1 MLRIATIGTSMIT
14 DDFIQVVNA
23 NDQAVFVGT
32 LSRDANRGAAFT
44 AERDGERNFT
54 SLDELAAAADVD
66 AVYIGSPNALHYEQA
81 LACIAGG
88 KHVIVEK
95 PFCATEAQ
103 ALEVFRAAEAAGVV
117 ALEAMRPLHD
127 PAFHAIEDAL
137 GEIAPIRRASLR
149 FGKYSS
155 RYNEI
160 LAGRATNI
168 FDCNM
173 ASGSLMDIGVYT
185 VEPMVEIFGMPSGL
199 TSMIT
204 LLDPTTRQ
212 LTHGPIDGCG
222 SILASY
228 GGGRISVELAHSKI
242 TNDLLPS
249 QIEGERGTIQID
261 HLSTPRNVR
270 IDYRGDVVR
279 GSATEA
285 PREQGDNGRVLD
297 LPESSNTMEY
307 ELTDFI
313 SAIGGIDNVKEEIW
327 ETPAGR
333 HELGHYRDVTL
344 VSLRIMDAVRQQA
357 GITFPADAGI
367 AMGLFDTFFSSV
379 TGGSREPQKPSNVE
393 LELRRRLTVL
403 ASDEATQDAPLRYFL
418 RWEGQV
424 QGVGFR
430 FTNTNLAQARALTG
444 WVRNMEDGSVEMEI
458 QGAPANILSHLEA
471 LHASYERMGTRFR
484 LVDAQTRAPLAN
496 EDGFIPRY

>member
-23 NDQAVFVGT
+23 NDQAAFVGT
-32 LSRDANRGAAFT
+32 LSRDANRGTAFT
-44 AERDGERNFT
+44 AERGGERNFT
-54 SLDELAAAADVD
+54 SLDELAVAADVD
-66 AVYIGSPNALHYEQA
+66 AVYIGSP
-81 LACIAGG
+81 
-88 KHVIVEK
+88 VEN

-173 ASGSLMDIGVYT
+173 ASGSLMDIGVYA

-199 TSMIT
+199 TSMTT

-297 LPESSNTMEY
+297 LPKSSNTMEY

-313 SAIGGIDNVKEEIW
+313 TAIGGIDNVKEEIW

-357 GITFPADAGI
+357 GITFPADAG
-367 AMGLFDTFFSSV
+367 
-379 TGGSREPQKPSNVE
+379 K
-393 LELRRRLTVL
+393 
-403 ASDEATQDAPLRYFL
+403 
-418 RWEGQV
+418 
-424 QGVGFR
+424 
-430 FTNTNLAQARALTG
+430 QA
-444 WVRNMEDGSVEMEI
+444 
-458 QGAPANILSHLEA
+458 
-471 LHASYERMGTRFR
+471 
-484 LVDAQTRAPLAN
+484 
-496 EDGFIPRY
+496 

>member
-23 NDQAVFVGT
+23 NDQAAFVGT
-32 LSRDANRGAAFT
+32 LSRDAERGTPLPPSAVPSETLRHSMSLRQPATSTPSISAALTHFT
-44 AERDGERNFT
+44 T
-54 SLDELAAAADVD
+54 SRPLPA
-66 AVYIGSPNALHYEQA
+66 SP
-81 LACIAGG
+81 GG

-95 PFCATEAQ
+95 PFCATEARRSRS
-103 ALEVFRAAEAAGVV
+103 FRAAETAGVV

-127 PAFHAIEDAL
+127 PAFHAIEDVL

-199 TSMIT
+199 TSMTT
-204 LLDPTTRQ
+204 LLDPSTQ
-212 LTHGPIDGCG
+212 ELTHGPIDGCG

-261 HLSTPRNVR
+261 HLSTPAT
-270 IDYRGDVVR
+270 
-279 GSATEA
+279 SASTIA
-285 PREQGDNGRVLD
+285 ATSYAARRPRHRANR
-297 LPESSNTMEY
+297 
-307 ELTDFI
+307 
-313 SAIGGIDNVKEEIW
+313 
-327 ETPAGR
+327 ETTAACSTCPNRA
-333 HELGHYRDVTL
+333 TL
-344 VSLRIMDAVRQQA
+344 
-357 GITFPADAGI
+357 
-367 AMGLFDTFFSSV
+367 
-379 TGGSREPQKPSNVE
+379 
-393 LELRRRLTVL
+393 
-403 ASDEATQDAPLRYFL
+403 
-418 RWEGQV
+418 W
-424 QGVGFR
+424 
-430 FTNTNLAQARALTG
+430 NTNSQTLSPPSAASITLRKRFGRPRRDATSLATTAMSHSSHCASWMPCASR
-444 WVRNMEDGSVEMEI
+444 
-458 QGAPANILSHLEA
+458 PA
-471 LHASYERMGTRFR
+471 
-484 LVDAQTRAPLAN
+484 
-496 EDGFIPRY
+496 

>member
-1 MLRIATIGTSMIT
+1 MLRIATIGTSMINRRLYPRSSMPT
-14 DDFIQVVNA
+14 TKPRLWARFHAMPI
-23 NDQAVFVGT
+23 AVPP
-32 LSRDANRGAAFT
+32 FT
-44 AERDGERNFT
+44 AEHGGERNFT
-54 SLDELAAAADVD
+54 ALDELASAADVD

-81 LACIAGG
+81 LACHRRC

-95 PFCATEAQ
+95 PFCPP
-103 ALEVFRAAEAAGVV
+103 RRRRWKSPPAEAAGVV
-117 ALEAMRPLHD
+117 ALEPCRRSMTPLST
-127 PAFHAIEDAL
+127 PSRTPWA
-137 GEIAPIRRASLR
+137 RLR
-149 FGKYSS
+149 HSSCLIGAFGKYSS
-155 RYNEI
+155 RYNGFSRDAPPI
-160 LAGRATNI
+160 SSTAIWHRVPSWTLASTPSSPWSR
-168 FDCNM
+168 F
-173 ASGSLMDIGVYT
+173 
-185 VEPMVEIFGMPSGL
+185 FGMPSGL
-199 TSMIT
+199 TSMAT

-297 LPESSNTMEY
+297 LPKSSNTMEY

-313 SAIGGIDNVKEEIW
+313 TAIGGIDNVKEEIW

-333 HELGHYRDVTL
+333 HELGHYPRCHARL
-344 VSLRIMDAVRQQA
+344 AAHHGCRASA
-357 GITFPADAGI
+357 GRHYLPAIQSSRHSD
-367 AMGLFDTFFSSV
+367 GLFDTFFSSV
-379 TGGSREPQKPSNVE
+379 HRRQSRASKPSNIE

-403 ASDEATQDAPLRYFL
+403 ASDEATQELPCATSCTGRGKSKALVFALPTPTSHRHAHSPAGCVTWKTAQSRWRYRELRQISYLISRRFMPPTSA
-418 RWEGQV
+418 WE
-424 QGVGFR
+424 
-430 FTNTNLAQARALTG
+430 RAF
-444 WVRNMEDGSVEMEI
+444 
-458 QGAPANILSHLEA
+458 
-471 LHASYERMGTRFR
+471 AS
-484 LVDAQTRAPLAN
+484 
-496 EDGFIPRY
+496 

>member
-23 NDQAVFVGT
+23 NDQAAFVGT
-32 LSRDANRGAAFT
+32 LSRDADRGAAFT
-44 AERDGERNFT
+44 AKHGGERNFT
-54 SLDELAAAADVD
+54 ALDELASAADVD

-81 LACIAGG
+81 LACITGG

-103 ALEVFRAAEAAGVV
+103 AFEVFRAAEAAGVV

-160 LAGRATNI
+160 LAGHATNI

-199 TSMIT
+199 TSMAT
-204 LLDPTTRQ
+204 LLDP
-212 LTHGPIDGCG
+212 CG

-270 IDYRGDVVR
+270 IDYRGDGVR
-279 GSATEA
+279 RSATEA
-285 PREQGDNGRVLD
+285 PSEQDENGRVLD
-297 LPESSNTMEY
+297 LPKSSNTMEY

-313 SAIGGIDNVKEEIW
+313 TAIDGIDNVKEEIW

-357 GITFPADAGI
+357 GIIFPADAG
-367 AMGLFDTFFSSV
+367 
-379 TGGSREPQKPSNVE
+379 K
-393 LELRRRLTVL
+393 
-403 ASDEATQDAPLRYFL
+403 
-418 RWEGQV
+418 
-424 QGVGFR
+424 
-430 FTNTNLAQARALTG
+430 QA
-444 WVRNMEDGSVEMEI
+444 
-458 QGAPANILSHLEA
+458 
-471 LHASYERMGTRFR
+471 
-484 LVDAQTRAPLAN
+484 
-496 EDGFIPRY
+496 

>member
-1 MLRIATIGTSMIT
+1 
-14 DDFIQVVNA
+14 
-23 NDQAVFVGT
+23 
-32 LSRDANRGAAFT
+32 
-44 AERDGERNFT
+44 
-54 SLDELAAAADVD
+54 
-66 AVYIGSPNALHYEQA
+66 
-81 LACIAGG
+81 
-88 KHVIVEK
+88 
-95 PFCATEAQ
+95 
-103 ALEVFRAAEAAGVV
+103 
-117 ALEAMRPLHD
+117 MRPLHD

-168 FDCNM
+168 FDCHM

-185 VEPMVEIFGMPSGL
+185 VEPMVEIFGMPSGIA
-199 TSMIT
+199 SMTT
-204 LLDPTTRQ
+204 LLDPATQ
-212 LTHGPIDGCG
+212 KLTHGPIDGCG

-285 PREQGDNGRVLD
+285 PREQDDSGIVLD
-297 LPESSNTMEY
+297 LPKSNNTMEY
-307 ELTDFI
+307 ELADFI
-313 SAIGGIDNVKEEIW
+313 TAISGIDNVNEEIW

-357 GITFPADAGI
+357 GIAFPAD
-367 AMGLFDTFFSSV
+367 S
-379 TGGSREPQKPSNVE
+379 EK
-393 LELRRRLTVL
+393 
-403 ASDEATQDAPLRYFL
+403 
-418 RWEGQV
+418 
-424 QGVGFR
+424 
-430 FTNTNLAQARALTG
+430 QA
-444 WVRNMEDGSVEMEI
+444 
-458 QGAPANILSHLEA
+458 
-471 LHASYERMGTRFR
+471 
-484 LVDAQTRAPLAN
+484 
-496 EDGFIPRY
+496 